1 MTDAVKEAVEE
12 IKQTFAGHPVSV
24 EEEEQGG
31 AHVTVGELP
40 IGSQY
45 EPEKSRC
52 SFTITFQ
59 YPYADVYPHFLDANV
74 VRKDRQPHKGGFSV
88 TTWRDRPVLQISRR
102 SNHRNPLLDTAAV
115 KLLKVLQWIQ
125 EQ

>member
-1 MTDAVKEAVEE
+1 MTVAVQEAVEE
-12 IKQTFAGHPVSV
+12 IKRAFNDHPVSV

-31 AHVTVGELP
+31 AYVTVSDLF

-45 EPEKSRC
+45 EPERSNC

-59 YPYADVYPHFLDANV
+59 YPHADVYPHFLDAKI
-74 VRKDRQPHKGGFSV
+74 VRKDKKNHPQGFSLAA
-88 TTWRDRPVLQISRR
+88 WRGNSALQISRR
-102 SNHRNPLLDTAAV
+102 SNQLDPAVDTAAL

-125 EQ
+125 LQ